1 MRANIKLV
9 TEATRAFAGL
19 AALIL
24 VGHLATTP
32 AAAIDLGGG
41 LGLGGNGG
49 SVGGSLGGGGGASL
63 GGSVGSQTGATS
75 DGGVSLGGG
84 RRSAG
89 NFNLTDRTTGLGL
102 GLGTGLAGT
111 TTASSRSNIAEAL
124 RDLSP
129 TEQRRLAKKCI
140 TILATP
146 QRYSTEAVA
155 VCKMAATY

>member
-1 MRANIKLV
+1 VCANIKLV

-49 SVGGSLGGGGGASL
+49 SVGGSLGNGGGASL

-102 GLGTGLAGT
+102 GFGIGLTGT
-111 TTASSRSNIAEAL
+111 TTPSRSNIAEAL

-140 TILATP
+140 TILAAP
-146 QRYSTEAVA
+146 QRYSSEAVA